1 MARSIKFIIFC
12 VRIQLYR
19 YYLLMP
25 LNWIRCDDTNV
36 VISIQLNAIT
46 NQIKYVPIV
55 VDANVLHKM
64 QYFCHMLHILYC
76 IPIIRTFFFF
86 IIHYQ
91 TPIYMRPFL
100 TRVLRLT
107 GIFISKYCC
116 IITNAHMSNLN
127 FNWGGFCFFI
137 STSFCF
143 CFFFHFSEKEN

>member
-64 QYFCHMLHILYC
+64 QYFCHMLHILC
-76 IPIIRTFFFF
+76 SHNQNFFFF
-86 IIHYQ
+86 VIHYQ

-100 TRVLRLT
+100 TRVLR
-107 GIFISKYCC
+107 FISKYCC

-137 STSFCF
+137 SISFC
-143 CFFFHFSEKEN
+143 FFHFSEKEN